1 MRKVMLPFAIALV
14 TAVAITGCNTVE
26 GVGKDLKA
34 AGQKIEGAAA
44 KKDDKKDAG
53 AAPERGSEKY

>member
-1 MRKVMLPFAIALV
+1 MRNLMLPFAIALV
-14 TAVAITGCNTVE
+14 TAAAITGCNTVE

-34 AGQKIEGAAA
+34 AGQKIEGAAS

-53 AAPERGSEKY
+53 AAPERSSEKY